1 MIDREKLLDL
11 AKECKLSIPEENVE
25 SFLESINDII
35 SFIDTIEMNQ
45 DPNILYEG
53 SRLINVFRKDGIK
66 ASLARDDFLDGV
78 YFECKVGEQ

>member
-11 AKECKLSIPEENVE
+11 AKECKLSIPEENVK

-53 SRLINVFRKDGIK
+53 SRLINVFRKDDIK
-66 ASLARDDFLDGV
+66 ASLARDDFLDGA